1 MLISIILSKEDCQRI
16 AEQFSASEHV
26 QIVID
31 TDAIESTHLAAISDK
46 IENSVRIKS
55 YVG

>member
-16 AEQFSASEHV
+16 AERFSASEHV
-26 QIVID
+26 QLIID
-31 TDAIESTHLAAISDK
+31 TDAIESTHLAALSDK
-46 IENSVRIKS
+46 IENAVRIKS